1 MSPVSE
7 KHARSTSLRQIAII
21 GVGLGILLPA
31 ILLGSWMLKAR
42 HDNERAFYLQTLATQ
57 YTDMLAQAAATP
69 LWNVD
74 KEGVTSLAEAL
85 MRNPDVVVVRV
96 EEPQEGIFV
105 ERKADVETDER
116 GLHVVRRLVVYN
128 GDPIGTATVAM
139 DLRTIDARL
148 QQEMLTALGTL
159 AAQVVLSVALVFFL
173 LNRRVIR
180 PIVKLKRDAIRLARG
195 ELDEPLEWQRDDEI
209 GLLAGGLDCMRQ
221 DLRELITEI
230 DHKNQ
235 ELQQQLNERIAAEK
249 ALRYAEEKL
258 RTLFNASPIAIS
270 VTRYGDE
277 FTLLEVNDQWSR
289 QYGLTREEAVGKTG
303 TGLGLWVD
311 PEDRRRLIEMVDST
325 GEVNGFEAWLRTR
338 KDEAPFLCRFIGRT
352 IQYGDESLLMVSQQD
367 VTADYRH
374 EQEMLQLNQLLEQRV
389 QERTEALSKSNQ
401 DLRSAVKNLEQ
412 AQAELLQREKLAALG
427 ALVAGIAHELN
438 TPIGNSV
445 TAASTLHEQAAEF
458 SRQVA
463 AGITRSALDRF
474 LENTNTASD
483 IVLRNLSRA
492 AELVS
497 SFKRVAVDQ
506 TSDQRRTF
514 DLAEVINETLLT
526 LGPGIKQSGH
536 EVTHDISLHVLMD
549 SFPGA
554 LSQVI
559 SNLINNALVHA
570 FADKAHGAVRVTAEA
585 LEDGN
590 IRLVVSDD
598 GCGIASENPAS
609 PAKTSAASSTPSSP
623 PGWAAGA
630 AGSACIS
637 PTTWSPACSVGRSA
651 PKAPQGPAPASSSPS
666 PSTHQ
671 SALPPRPDLDD
682 ARQKLTDG
690 VKRKT
695 RRKARFY

>member
-7 KHARSTSLRQIAII
+7 KHARSLSLRQIAIL

-31 ILLGSWMLKAR
+31 IVLGSWMLKVR

-57 YTDMLAQAAATP
+57 YVDVLAQAAATP

-74 KEGVTSLAEAL
+74 QEGVASLAEAL
-85 MRNPDVVVVRV
+85 MRNPDVVIVRV

-105 ERKADVETDER
+105 ERKTGDVTDESR
-116 GLHVVRRLVVYN
+116 LHVVRRLIVYN
-128 GDPIGTATVAM
+128 GDPIGSATIAM
-139 DLRTIDARL
+139 DLRSIDAKLRHEL
-148 QQEMLTALGTL
+148 LTALATL
-159 AAQVVLSVALVFFL
+159 VAQVLLSMALVFFVMH
-173 LNRRVIR
+173 RRVIR

-195 ELDEPLEWQRDDEI
+195 ELDEPLEWQRNDEI
-209 GLLAGGLDCMRQ
+209 GLLAGGLDSMRQ

-235 ELQQQLNERIAAEK
+235 ELQQQLNERIAAEQ

-277 FTLLEVNDQWSR
+277 FSLLEVNEQWSR
-289 QYGLTREEAVGKTG
+289 QYGLSRADAVGKTG
-303 TGLGLWVD
+303 VGLGLWVD
-311 PEDRRRLIEMVDST
+311 PEDRRRLLQLVETT
-325 GEVNGFEAWLRTR
+325 GEINGYEAWLHTR
-338 KDEAPFLCRFIGRT
+338 ASEAPFLCRFIGRT
-352 IQYGDESLLMVSQQD
+352 IQYGDETLLLVSQQD
-367 VTADYRH
+367 VTAEYRH
-374 EQEMLQLNQLLEQRV
+374 EQEMMQLNQLLEQRV

-445 TAASTLHEQAAEF
+445 TAASTLHEQAGEF

-474 LENTNTASD
+474 LENANTASD

-536 EVTHDISLHVLMD
+536 DVTHDIDLHVLMD

-554 LSQVI
+554 LSQVV
-559 SNLINNALVHA
+559 SNLVNNALVHA
-570 FADKAHGAVRVTAEA
+570 FADKAHGAVRVDARR
-585 LEDGN
+585 LDDGTVE
-590 IRLVVSDD
+590 ISVTDD
-598 GCGIASENPAS
+598 GCGIASENLGRIFNPFFTTRLGSGGSGLGLHIAYNLVTGVLGGHIR
-609 PAKTSAASSTPSSP
+609 AESTP
-623 PGWAAGA
+623 GAGTRL
-630 AGSACIS
+630 IVTM
-637 PTTWSPACSVGRSA
+637 PVNA
-651 PKAPQGPAPASSSPS
+651 PERASDKA
-666 PSTHQ
+666 
-671 SALPPRPDLDD
+671 
-682 ARQKLTDG
+682 
-690 VKRKT
+690 
-695 RRKARFY
+695 

>member
-7 KHARSTSLRQIAII
+7 KHARSSSLRKIAIL

-31 ILLGSWMLKAR
+31 IILGSWMLKAR
-42 HDNERAFYLQTLATQ
+42 HDDERDFYLQTLATQ
-57 YTDMLAQAAATP
+57 YADVLAQAAATP

-74 KEGVTSLAEAL
+74 KEGVTSLADAL

-96 EEPQEGIFV
+96 EEPHEGVFV
-105 ERKADVETDER
+105 ERKADELTDER
-116 GLHVVRRLVVYN
+116 RLHVVRRLIVYN

-148 QQEMLTALGTL
+148 RHELLTALGTL
-159 AAQVVLSVALVFFL
+159 VAQVLLSVALVFFV

-180 PIVKLKRDAIRLARG
+180 PIVKLKRDAVRLARG
-195 ELDEPLEWQRDDEI
+195 ELDEPLEWQRNDEI
-209 GLLAGGLDCMRQ
+209 GILAGGLDSMRQ
-221 DLRELITEI
+221 DLRELIAEI
-230 DHKNQ
+230 DRKNQ

-249 ALRYAEEKL
+249 ALRYAEDKL

-289 QYGLTREEAVGKTG
+289 QYGLSREEAIGKTG

-311 PEDRRRLIEMVDST
+311 PEDRRRLIEMVDTT

-352 IQYGDESLLMVSQQD
+352 IQYGDETLLLISQQD
-367 VTADYRH
+367 VTAGYRH
-374 EQEMLQLNQLLEQRV
+374 EQEMLHLNQLLEQRV

-445 TAASTLHEQAAEF
+445 TAASTLHEQAAAF

-506 TSDQRRTF
+506 TSDQRRSF
-514 DLAEVINETLLT
+514 DLAEVIHETLLT

-549 SFPGA
+549 SYPGA

-570 FADKAHGAVRVTAEA
+570 FTDKAHGAVRVTASA
-585 LEDGN
+585 LADGN
-590 IRLVVSDD
+590 VQIVVSDD
-598 GCGIASENPAS
+598 GCGIAAENLGRIFNPFFTTRNNGTGLGLAITHRIIQGHGGRIEVTSNLGAGTTFTLNLPA
-609 PAKTSAASSTPSSP
+609 
-623 PGWAAGA
+623 AAG
-630 AGSACIS
+630 C
-637 PTTWSPACSVGRSA
+637 
-651 PKAPQGPAPASSSPS
+651 
-666 PSTHQ
+666 
-671 SALPPRPDLDD
+671 
-682 ARQKLTDG
+682 
-690 VKRKT
+690 
-695 RRKARFY
+695 

>member
-7 KHARSTSLRQIAII
+7 KHARSFSLRQIAII

-31 ILLGSWMLKAR
+31 IVLGTWMLKVR

-57 YTDMLAQAAATP
+57 YADVLAQAAATP

-74 KEGVTSLAEAL
+74 QEGVASLADAL
-85 MRNPDVVVVRV
+85 MRNPDVVIVRV

-105 ERKADVETDER
+105 ERKTDSVTKESR
-116 GLHVVRRLVVYN
+116 LHVVRRLIVYN
-128 GDPIGTATVAM
+128 GDPIGSATIAM
-139 DLRTIDARL
+139 DLSVIDAKLRHEL
-148 QQEMLTALGTL
+148 LTALATL
-159 AAQVVLSVALVFFL
+159 VAQVVLSMVLVFVV
-173 LNRRVIR
+173 LNQRVIR

-195 ELDEPLEWQRDDEI
+195 ELDEPLEWQRNDEI
-209 GLLAGGLDCMRQ
+209 GLLAGGLDSMRH
-221 DLRELITEI
+221 DLRERIAEI
-230 DHKNQ
+230 GQKNE
-235 ELQQQLNERIAAEK
+235 ELQQQLNERIAAEQ

-277 FTLLEVNDQWSR
+277 FTLLEVNEQWSR
-289 QYGLTREEAVGKTG
+289 QYGLSREEAIGQTG

-311 PEDRRRLIEMVDST
+311 PEDRRRLLELVDTT
-325 GEVNGFEAWLRTR
+325 GEINGYEAWLRTR
-338 KDEAPFLCRFIGRT
+338 AAEAPFLCRFIGRT
-352 IQYGDESLLMVSQQD
+352 IRYGDETLLLVSQQD
-367 VTADYRH
+367 VTAEYRH
-374 EQEMLQLNQLLEQRV
+374 EQEMMQLNQLLEQRV

-445 TAASTLHEQAAEF
+445 TAASTLHEQAGAF

-463 AGITRSALDRF
+463 AGITRSALERF
-474 LENTNTASD
+474 LENANTASD

-514 DLAEVINETLLT
+514 DLAEVLSETLLT

-536 EVTHDISLHVLMD
+536 EVTHDIDLHIPMD

-554 LSQVI
+554 LSQVV
-559 SNLINNALVHA
+559 SNLVNNALVHA
-570 FADKAHGAVRVTAEA
+570 FADKAHGAVRVEA
-585 LEDGN
+585 RRLDDGT
-590 IRLVVSDD
+590 VEVSVTDD
-598 GCGIASENPAS
+598 GCGIASENLGRIFNPFFTTRLGSGGSGLGLHIAYNLVTGVLGGQIR
-609 PAKTSAASSTPSSP
+609 AESTP
-623 PGWAAGA
+623 G
-630 AGSACIS
+630 
-637 PTTWSPACSVGRSA
+637 VGTRLIVTMPINA
-651 PKAPQGPAPASSSPS
+651 PERASGN
-666 PSTHQ
+666 
-671 SALPPRPDLDD
+671 A
-682 ARQKLTDG
+682 
-690 VKRKT
+690 
-695 RRKARFY
+695 